1 MMSALNSAWTP
12 RRSRNTTADVVA
24 TLFVGLR
31 PPNAG
36 NIVLCSAAQCFD
48 SNSCCNVTNEP
59 RADTSAPDSQS
70 DHSGAFMGGETSR
83 RRPIAVLGPDVTPR
97 SGEPARVPLRVSSN
111 WSGQKHA
118 LRRRNGPY
126 SRDKST
132 RFYALY
138 FP

>member
-12 RRSRNTTADVVA
+12 RRSPHATADVVA

-31 PPNAG
+31 QPLAG
-36 NIVLCSAAQCFD
+36 NIVLCSAPQCFD

-59 RADTSAPDSQS
+59 RAETSAPDSQS
-70 DHSGAFMGGETSR
+70 DHSGAFVGGETSR
-83 RRPIAVLGPDVTPR
+83 RCPIAVLWTRRHSPD
-97 SGEPARVPLRVSSN
+97 GEPARVPLRVSSN

-118 LRRRNGPY
+118 PRRRNGPY
-126 SRDKST
+126 SRDQST